1 MYKGLMLTD
10 LDGTFLN
17 PVGKINQANLD
28 ALELLHQNG
37 IARAVCTGRTLD
49 SSREVVPRNLPFD
62 YLIFSSGAGICKF
75 ANEEILCRH
84 ELSHNDILVLT
95 DYFRDKQVDFSVHF
109 PIPDNHFFYWFS
121 GPTKSL
127 DLISRLHWLKDFA
140 IEGNEELINNLK
152 SATQLLA
159 IVKDEQLY
167 MLDELRESYKHL
179 SFIRATSPLNQGYTW
194 IEVFPKDVSKGKGA
208 EWLCNYLNIP
218 WENTVSL
225 GNDYNDIHML
235 EWTATSYIMEN
246 SPEDLKKRFRVTLS
260 NADDGFAAAI
270 KQWLLPP
277 FVKGD

>member
-1 MYKGLMLTD
+1 MLTD

-28 ALELLHQNG
+28 ALELLHKHG

-62 YLIFSSGAGICKF
+62 YLIFSSGAGICEF
-75 ANEEILCRH
+75 ANEKILCRH
-84 ELSHNDILVLT
+84 ELSKADILLLT
-95 DYFRDKQVDFSVHF
+95 NYFREKQIDFSVHF
-109 PIPDNHFFYWFS
+109 PIPNNHFFYWFS
-121 GPTKSL
+121 GPVKSP
-127 DLISRLHWLKDFA
+127 DLISRLHWLKEFA
-140 IEGNEELINNLK
+140 IEGNDELINKLE

-159 IVKDEQLY
+159 IVNDEQLY
-167 MLDELRESYKHL
+167 MFEELRNSFRHL

-208 EWLCNYLNIP
+208 EWLCNYLSIP

-235 EWTATSYIMEN
+235 EWTATSYIMDN
-246 SPEDLKKRFRVTLS
+246 SPEELKARFKTAPS
-260 NADDGFAAAI
+260 NADDGFAVAI
-270 KQWLLPP
+270 KQWLGKLEARSS
-277 FVKGD
+277 KLEA